1 MITCPSCQSQ
11 NLPGTFFCAECGASF
26 LPTRIRE
33 TTASLG
39 ASTVTGE
46 IPPVTVRPPAPPRDL
61 SQPRLRVVILN
72 SGRKLGFN
80 TDQPITLGRQDSAR
94 GFYPDIDL
102 STDGGVEAGVS
113 RRHAVIKLRDGECYL
128 EDLSS
133 ANGTFVNKEQLAA
146 NTPRLLQHGDELR
159 LGNILIRI
167 ELTS

>member
-1 MITCPSCQSQ
+1 MIHRVTPRPGLGNSHVPRSALSGAEGVVRSAFAMDERTRDVVPSVVGDSSE
-11 NLPGTFFCAECGASF
+11 PGASPLALF
-26 LPTRIRE
+26 VVHSPDAAHRDAMIPLDRPLTIGRRE
-33 TTASLG
+33 A
-39 ASTVTGE
+39 TVTVNLALE
-46 IPPVTVRPPAPPRDL
+46 D
-61 SQPRLRVVILN
+61 
-72 SGRKLGFN
+72 GR
-80 TDQPITLGRQDSAR
+80 
-94 GFYPDIDL
+94 
-102 STDGGVEAGVS
+102 VS